1 MLLVGVRWHLFTYG
15 CSSRVNF
22 QCLVQA
28 NNGFFDIVN
37 VEHIGKPYFG
47 NSGACAIIT
56 VWLRQSLA
64 TTVFVPQSLA
74 TATSLPKA

>member
-47 NSGACAIIT
+47 NSGA
-56 VWLRQSLA
+56 WL
-64 TTVFVPQSLA
+64 V
-74 TATSLPKA
+74 